1 MDWCRQLALIIQP
14 VTIKGKKTRDT
25 NAVSNTHKQ
34 GFARSISHCVSE
46 VGSGN
51 IRTVK
56 SIINFNPTG

>member
-1 MDWCRQLALIIQP
+1 M
-14 VTIKGKKTRDT
+14 KGKKTRDT
-25 NAVSNTHKQ
+25 NAVSNTQKQ

-56 SIINFNPTG
+56 SIVNFNPTG